1 MNGMAKNLSKLEYH
15 IGDTSRLGHNIEGE
29 FLSLE
34 KPKWFTTQP
43 LITHNEAKSVSSLY
57 GYEEVSLP
65 IMEKSE
71 VFPHSGC
78 RKISDFSSFVMYRN
92 FGTNMR

>member
-43 LITHNEAKSVSSLY
+43 LITHNEAK
-57 GYEEVSLP
+57 
-65 IMEKSE
+65 
-71 VFPHSGC
+71 
-78 RKISDFSSFVMYRN
+78 
-92 FGTNMR
+92 